1 MFANDSD
8 LMKYT
13 LDYGKNET
21 QNTKIYRTI

>member
-8 LMKYT
+8 LMEYT

-21 QNTKIYRTI
+21 QNTNINRTI

>member
-8 LMKYT
+8 LLEYT

-21 QNTKIYRTI
+21 QNITINRTI

>member
-8 LMKYT
+8 LMEYT

-21 QNTKIYRTI
+21 QNTKIIRII

>member
-21 QNTKIYRTI
+21 QNTKIDRTI

>member
-8 LMKYT
+8 LMEYT

-21 QNTKIYRTI
+21 QNTKINRII

>member
-8 LMKYT
+8 FIEYT

-21 QNTKIYRTI
+21 QNSKINGTI